1 MRERAQAALTAVA
14 LTVGALGALS
24 APAAAAEPVG
34 GVVIIGIKTDPTKY
48 NHDPIAC
55 GDNMHWG
62 NPYCADDID
71 ETSHG
76 GAE

>member
-1 MRERAQAALTAVA
+1 MRERAKAGLTAVA

-24 APAAAAEPVG
+24 APAAAETPVG
-34 GVVIIGIKTDPTKY
+34 GIIIVGITTDPTKY
-48 NHDPIAC
+48 HYDPIVC

-62 NPYCADDID
+62 NPDCGNDID